1 MNINNI
7 HSIFQ
12 VLLSGVPQ
20 RSILGPLLFNIFISD
35 LFYSIKGAQLLSF
48 ADGNTIATL
57 SNSVDDLITDLQKES
72 ENAIDWFRLN
82 EMVVNPHK
90 FQSVITNR
98 LWKLKNSYDL
108 LIDNHKIDSENSV
121 TLLGIEIDNQLNIGK
136 HVTTVCQKVSRQWIS
151 EIETVTWVFF
161 ILKSYLMSPFVAI

>member
-108 LIDNHKIDSENSV
+108 LIDNHKIDS
-121 TLLGIEIDNQLNIGK
+121 
-136 HVTTVCQKVSRQWIS
+136 C
-151 EIETVTWVFF
+151 
-161 ILKSYLMSPFVAI
+161 

>member
-12 VLLSGVPQ
+12 ILLSGVPQ

-35 LFYSIKGAQLLSF
+35 LFYSIKGTQLLIF
-48 ADGNTIATL
+48 ADGNTIAIL
-57 SNSVDDLITDLQKES
+57 LNSADDLIADLQKES

-82 EMVVNPHK
+82 EMIVNPHK

-98 LWKLKNSYDL
+98 LGKLNNSYDL
-108 LIDNHKIDSENSV
+108 LIDNHKVDSENSV

-136 HVTTVCQKVSRQWIS
+136 HVTTVCQKVGRQWIS
-151 EIETVTWVFF
+151 GIENVT
-161 ILKSYLMSPFVAI
+161 